1 MGRVELVG
9 CLPSPSKDALQDVLP
24 EVDGGI
30 SRKLVEANLERAD
43 ADLIAASVAI
53 AQKLGKLTLVDWVQ
67 ADETTVNRRA
77 MEALEHCR
85 CYWYSS
91 GVGSNYSRRTVEN
104 T

>member
-1 MGRVELVG
+1 LNRASAAFSSWLHRNTNELNLVFA
-9 CLPSPSKDALQDVLP
+9 LANREVITSLSK
-24 EVDGGI
+24 
-30 SRKLVEANLERAD
+30 SK
-43 ADLIAASVAI
+43 
-53 AQKLGKLTLVDWVQ
+53 TLVDWVQ